1 MSRKIILLMFALAM
15 IVSPFGYASAGQS
28 VGIEVGADCP
38 VVQTGGGG
46 KITAR
51 VLVRPFVRENR
62 GRAPLAVALVVDKSG
77 SMGTDDKM
85 ENAKL
90 GAMEALEMLD
100 ARDRAAVIVYDSN
113 AHVLVKATGAGETE
127 NFRRKIGRV
136 TAGGNTAL
144 YDGVVAG
151 VSEISRFARD
161 GAALRVILLSDG
173 LANIG
178 PSSAGEISA
187 LGRRLSGEDV
197 AVTTI
202 GLGLDYD
209 EDLMTALASESG
221 GNAYFAKNSRVL
233 ADIFRRDMKDALSL
247 TGRRVRVTFECGG
260 GVRPI
265 RAIGREG
272 RVDGDIIEVDID
284 NLYGAEKYAL
294 FDLEIPDG
302 EDGETLKTGTARIE
316 YIDAYDG
323 SSVTLS
329 SPLEIRYSSDTGAV
343 TQNRDADITAQAEM
357 ARNAEIREEAVK
369 LADSG
374 QADAAAQILRDRS
387 TYLKSV
393 MQSFDA
399 AYSAAPIQG
408 EISEFEEMSDYMKEN
423 DSMSNEQR
431 KENINKAYAAK
442 NQQSADDPG
451 DTDEDED

>member
-1 MSRKIILLMFALAM
+1 MSRKMISLAFALAV
-15 IVSPFGYASAGQS
+15 IFLSFGSALADES

-38 VVQTGGGG
+38 VVKTGGRE

-51 VLVRPFVRENR
+51 VLVRPFVREVR
-62 GRAPLAVALVVDKSG
+62 KRAPLAVALVIDKSG
-77 SMGTDDKM
+77 SMGAGDKM

-90 GAMEALEMLD
+90 GAMEALGMLD

-113 AHVLVKATGAGETE
+113 AYVLAKATGAGETE
-127 NFRRKIGRV
+127 DFRRKIARV

-144 YDGVVAG
+144 YDGVAAG
-151 VSEISRFARD
+151 MSEISRFAGD
-161 GAALRVILLSDG
+161 GMALRVILLSDG
-173 LANIG
+173 LANVG
-178 PSSAGEISA
+178 PSSVSELSA
-187 LGRRLSGEDV
+187 LGRRLSREDA

-233 ADIFRRDMKDALSL
+233 ADIFRHDMKDALTL
-247 TGRRVRVTFECGG
+247 TGRRVKVTFECGG

-265 RAIGREG
+265 RAVGRGG
-272 RVDGDIIEVDID
+272 RADGDIIEMNID

-294 FDLEIPDG
+294 FELEIPDG
-302 EDGETLKTGTARIE
+302 EDGAALEAGTAKVE

-329 SPLEIRYSSDTGAV
+329 SSLEIRYSSDAGVVA
-343 TQNRDADITAQAEM
+343 QNRNADITAQAEM
-357 ARNAEIREEAVK
+357 ARNAEIREEAVR

-374 QADAAAQILRDRS
+374 QAAAAAEMLRERS
-387 TYLKSV
+387 EYLKSN
-393 MQSFDA
+393 MASFA
-399 AYSAAPIQG
+399 LPLAAPIQD
-408 EISEFEEMSDYMKEN
+408 EISDFAEISAYIEEN

-431 KENINKAYAAK
+431 KENISKAYAAK
-442 NQQSADDPG
+442 NQQSGDGPDDANA
-451 DTDEDED
+451 DED